1 MASVD
6 QVDRDDVLDV
16 FGQRAEPGEPL
27 TAREVAEAAD
37 ADPAVVR
44 DRLRSLTDRGKL
56 GSKLVRDRTRVWWRP
71 ADAGSRNPR
80 SRTGDA
86 AGSPVQHDQ
95 FHTEVER
102 LIESSPTGMVV
113 VDVSGEISFVNSRAE
128 TILGVEADDITG
140 RTYEQPDLD
149 VYDEDGTPVS
159 PDEFPVTRVLETGEP
174 LCGFEHWI
182 RLPDGR
188 ERWLLTNA
196 VPVSG
201 EDGDTEYVVVGLE
214 DATRLKAREQ
224 RLQQVE
230 RLNTVIR
237 TTQRTVARAET
248 RQEVAERVSETLLNV
263 GEYRLSVVGELSAS
277 LEEFDVW
284 AQAGSWDGDLD
295 ELLETDSGLP
305 LDDLETDWG
314 LPLDE
319 GFAAAATRTG
329 ELQVCRDV
337 DELSGER
344 WHDVAATH
352 GIRSFAVVPVVHRES
367 VYGVVGLYADAV
379 GAFDRH
385 KQRVLSELGEVVGSA
400 LSAIERR
407 EVRDPTTQLTV
418 RSDRIGQTV
427 AEDVHTGEF
436 SLDSV
441 VQLQDSRMLRY
452 WTADGIPP
460 KQFETFTTELPGV
473 VDVQLLSR
481 DGDSA
486 RFEVLADA
494 ESLASSFRRFDGEL
508 QSVTVD
514 DESFL
519 LGVEFESGVDTDAVM
534 ELIRETYP
542 NAELV
547 SQRQVLTESYY
558 RRVFDR
564 ELTDRQRTVLEVAY
578 FSGYFDQ
585 PRTQTGEQLADRL
598 GITRQTF
605 HAHLRKALDQVLG
618 QLLDER

>member
-6 QVDRDDVLDV
+6 QVDRYDVLDV
-16 FGQRAEPGEPL
+16 FGRRAEPGEPL
-27 TAREVAEAAD
+27 TAREVAEAAG

-56 GSKLVRDRTRVWWRP
+56 GSKLVGDRTRVWWRP
-71 ADAGSRNPR
+71 ADASSRNLRPR
-80 SRTGDA
+80 TADA
-86 AGSPVQHDQ
+86 ASPPVQHDQ
-95 FHTEVER
+95 YHTEVER

-113 VDVSGEISFVNSRAE
+113 VDSSGEVTFVNSRAE

-140 RTYEQPDLD
+140 RTYEQPEWD

-159 PDEFPVTRVLETGEP
+159 TDELPVTRVLETGEP

-182 RLPDGR
+182 RLPDGT

-201 EDGDTEYVVVGLE
+201 EDSETEYVVAGLE

-224 RLQQVE
+224 RLQQLK

-248 RQEVAERVSETLLNV
+248 QQEVADRVSETLLNV
-263 GEYRLSVVGELSAS
+263 GEYRLSIVGELSDS
-277 LEEFDVW
+277 LETFDAW
-284 AQAGSWDGDLD
+284 ARAGPWDKSID
-295 ELLETDSGLP
+295 ELLETGSGPP
-305 LDDLETDWG
+305 LGEG
-314 LPLDE
+314 L
-319 GFAAAATRTG
+319 AATATRTG

-337 DELSGER
+337 DELSGQSQ
-344 WHDVAATH
+344 HGVARAH
-352 GIRSFAVVPVVHRES
+352 GIGSLAFVPIVHRES
-367 VYGVVGLYADAV
+367 VYGVVGLYADTV

-385 KQRVLSELGEVVGSA
+385 KRRVLSELGEVVGSA
-400 LSAIERR
+400 LSGIERR
-407 EVRDPTTQLTV
+407 QVSDPTTQLTI
-418 RSDRIGQTV
+418 RSDRIGQAV
-427 AEDVHTGEF
+427 AEDVCTGEF
-436 SLDSV
+436 SLESV
-441 VQLQDSRMLRY
+441 VKLQDSRMLRY
-452 WTADGIPP
+452 WTVDGVPP
-460 KQFETFTTELPGV
+460 KQFETFALELPGV

-481 DGDSA
+481 DGDTT
-486 RFEVLADA
+486 RFEVLADT
-494 ESLASSFRRFDGEL
+494 ESLASSFRQFDGEL

-514 DESFL
+514 DGNFL
-519 LGVEFESGVDTDAVM
+519 LRVEFERGVDTDAVM
-534 ELIRETYP
+534 DLIRETYP

-558 RRVFDR
+558 RRMFDR
-564 ELTDRQRTVLEVAY
+564 ELTDRQQTVLEVAY
-578 FSGYFDQ
+578 FSGYFEQ
-585 PRTQTGEQLADRL
+585 PRTQTGEELADTL

-605 HAHLRKALDQVLG
+605 HAHLRKALDRVLG